1 MKAPVSEQLA
11 LLDLQAADT
20 RLDQLAH
27 TIKTLPQSL
36 ALEELGKDVARARAL
51 SASIR
56 GELEDTKIEISRVE
70 SDVEVVSARIAR
82 DRERLA
88 VSSSPKDIQGLEHE
102 LASLLKRQSDLEDI
116 ELTVMERQ
124 EEIDARF
131 QSASARLDE
140 LLVTE
145 KELVADRDDKLAQIR
160 AEIDQVTERRERI
173 AASIGSELIALY
185 DKQRSRYGIGAAL
198 LTRGVSGGS
207 HVKLHESDLAVIRA
221 AAPDDVVL
229 DPDSN
234 CILVRTE
241 ESGL

>member
-1 MKAPVSEQLA
+1 MKAPVSEQRA

-27 TIKTLPQSL
+27 AVKTLPQSL
-36 ALEELGKDVARARAL
+36 ALAELAKDVARARAL

-56 GELEDTKIEISRVE
+56 GELEDTKIEIGRVE
-70 SDVEVVSARIAR
+70 SDVEVVTARIAR
-82 DRERLA
+82 DRDRLA
-88 VSSSPKDIQGLEHE
+88 VSSSTKDIQGLEHE

-131 QSASARLDE
+131 QAASARLDE

-145 KELVADRDDKLAQIR
+145 KELIADRDDKLGQIN
-160 AEIDQVTERRERI
+160 AEIDQVTERRSRI
-173 AASIGSELIALY
+173 AASISAELVALY

-221 AAPDDVVL
+221 AADDDVVL

>member
-1 MKAPVSEQLA
+1 MKAPITEQRA

-27 TIKTLPQSL
+27 SVKTLPQSL
-36 ALEELGKDVARARAL
+36 ALADLAKDVARSRSL

-56 GELEDTKIEISRVE
+56 GELEDTKVEIDRVE
-70 SDVEVVSARIAR
+70 SDVAVVAARIAR

-88 VSSSPKDIQGLEHE
+88 VSSSTKDIQGLEHE
-102 LASLLKRQSDLEDI
+102 LDSLLKRQSDLEDI

-140 LLVTE
+140 LLVSE
-145 KELVADRDDKLAQIR
+145 KALTADRDDKLEQIN
-160 AEIDQVTERRERI
+160 AEIALVTERRARI
-173 AASIGSELIALY
+173 ASSIGTDLLALY

-229 DPDSN
+229 DPDSS

>member
-1 MKAPVSEQLA
+1 MKAPIAEQLA

-27 TIKTLPQSL
+27 TVKTLPQSL
-36 ALEELGKDVARARAL
+36 ALAELAKDVARSRAL

-56 GELEDTKIEISRVE
+56 GELEDTKVEIGRVE
-70 SDVEVVSARIAR
+70 SDVEVVAARIAR

-88 VSSSPKDIQGLEHE
+88 ISSSPKDIQGLEHE

-131 QSASARLDE
+131 QAASARLDE

-145 KELVADRDDKLAQIR
+145 KELVADRDDKLEQIN
-160 AEIDQVTERRERI
+160 AEIALVTERRNRI
-173 AASIGSELIALY
+173 ASSISAELVALY

-207 HVKLHESDLAVIRA
+207 HVRLHESDLAVIRA

-229 DPDSN
+229 DPDSS
-234 CILVRTE
+234 CILIRTE

>member
-1 MKAPVSEQLA
+1 MKAPITEQRA

-27 TIKTLPQSL
+27 SVKTLPQSL
-36 ALEELGKDVARARAL
+36 ALAELATDVARSRAL

-56 GELEDTKIEISRVE
+56 GELEDTKVEIGRVE
-70 SDVEVVSARIAR
+70 SDVEVVAARIKR
-82 DRERLA
+82 DRERLSI
-88 VSSSPKDIQGLEHE
+88 SSSPKDIQGLEHE

-140 LLVTE
+140 LLVSERNLT
-145 KELVADRDDKLAQIR
+145 ADRDDKLEQIN
-160 AEIDQVTERRERI
+160 AEIALVTERRARI
-173 AASIGSELIALY
+173 ASSISADLLALY

-221 AAPDDVVL
+221 AASDDVVL

-234 CILVRTE
+234 CILIRTE

>member
-1 MKAPVSEQLA
+1 MKAPITEQLA

-27 TIKTLPQSL
+27 SVKTLPQSL
-36 ALEELGKDVARARAL
+36 ALADLATEVARSRAL

-56 GELEDTKIEISRVE
+56 GELEDTKVEIGRVE
-70 SDVEVVSARIAR
+70 SDVEVVAARIAR
-82 DRERLA
+82 DRERLQI
-88 VSSSPKDIQGLEHE
+88 SSSPKDIQGLEHE

-124 EEIDARF
+124 EEIDSRF
-131 QSASARLDE
+131 QAASARLDE

-145 KELVADRDDKLAQIR
+145 KELVADRDDKLEQIN
-160 AEIDQVTERRERI
+160 AEIASVTERRARI
-173 AASIGSELIALY
+173 ASSIGAELVALY

-229 DPDSN
+229 DPDSS

>member
-1 MKAPVSEQLA
+1 MKAPVTEQRT

-27 TIKTLPQSL
+27 SVKTLPQSIALNEL
-36 ALEELGKDVARARAL
+36 ASDVARARAL

-56 GELEDTKIEISRVE
+56 GELEDTRVEMTRVE

-82 DRERLA
+82 DRERLST
-88 VSSSPKDIQGLEHE
+88 SSSTKDIQGLEHE

-124 EEIDARF
+124 EEIDGRF
-131 QSASARLDE
+131 SAASARLDE
-140 LLVTE
+140 LLVRE
-145 KELVADRDDKLAQIR
+145 QELIADRDDKLAQIT
-160 AEIDQVTERRERI
+160 AEIEQVTQRRARI
-173 AASIGSELIALY
+173 ASTIGAELLSLY

-221 AAPDDVVL
+221 AAADDVVL

>member
-36 ALEELGKDVARARAL
+36 ALDELSKEVARARAL

-56 GELEDTKIEISRVE
+56 GELEDTRIEIGRVE

-124 EEIDARF
+124 EEIDTRF
-131 QSASARLDE
+131 QAASARLDE

-173 AASIGSELIALY
+173 AASIGSELVALY

>member
-1 MKAPVSEQLA
+1 MKAPITEQRA

-20 RLDQLAH
+20 RLDQLSH
-27 TIKTLPQSL
+27 SVKTLPQSL
-36 ALEELGKDVARARAL
+36 ALAELAKDVARSRSL

-56 GELEDTKIEISRVE
+56 GELEDTKVEIDRVE
-70 SDVEVVSARIAR
+70 SDVAVVAARIAR

-88 VSSSPKDIQGLEHE
+88 SSSSTKDIQGLEHE

-140 LLVTE
+140 LLVSE
-145 KELVADRDDKLAQIR
+145 KTLAADRDDKLEQINT
-160 AEIDQVTERRERI
+160 EIALVTERRARI
-173 AASIGSELIALY
+173 ASSIGADLLALY

-229 DPDSN
+229 DPDSS

>member
-1 MKAPVSEQLA
+1 MKAPITEQRA

-20 RLDQLAH
+20 RLDQLSH
-27 TIKTLPQSL
+27 SVKTLPQSL
-36 ALEELGKDVARARAL
+36 ALAELAKDVARSRSL

-56 GELEDTKIEISRVE
+56 GELEDTKVEIDRVE
-70 SDVEVVSARIAR
+70 SDVAVVAARIAR

-88 VSSSPKDIQGLEHE
+88 SSSSTKDIQGLEHE

-140 LLVTE
+140 LLVSE
-145 KELVADRDDKLAQIR
+145 KTLAADRDDKLEQIN
-160 AEIDQVTERRERI
+160 AEIALVTERRARI
-173 AASIGSELIALY
+173 ASSIGADLLALY

-229 DPDSN
+229 DPDSS

>member
-1 MKAPVSEQLA
+1 MKAPITEQRA

-27 TIKTLPQSL
+27 SVKTLPQSL
-36 ALEELGKDVARARAL
+36 ALAELAKDVARSRSL

-56 GELEDTKIEISRVE
+56 GELEDTKVEIDRVE
-70 SDVEVVSARIAR
+70 SDVAVVAARIAR

-88 VSSSPKDIQGLEHE
+88 VSSSTKDIQGLEHE
-102 LASLLKRQSDLEDI
+102 LDSLLKRQSDLEDI

-140 LLVTE
+140 LLVSE
-145 KELVADRDDKLAQIR
+145 KALTADRDDKLEQIN
-160 AEIDQVTERRERI
+160 AEIALVTERRARI
-173 AASIGSELIALY
+173 ASSIGTDLLALY

-229 DPDSN
+229 DPDSS